1 MHRIKKLFVGLT
13 FVTVAAAQ
21 SSAPP
26 LNDSRLTVHTL
37 VREDMFA
44 GFLSDNMERFSRG
57 EKNIDLL
64 LEKRPEQRA
73 NLLSWKGQG
82 ELYRAVRAYE
92 GNKPDEFK
100 THYRKALD
108 SFAEAR
114 KLIEL
119 GSDNDGV
126 FQAIGGSHVIFA
138 DRLPK
143 ELRSEAWARAYEA
156 YQIIWKQQANYI
168 DRLPLH
174 LKGELLGGLAQ
185 SSQRTGRTQELGQHL
200 DKILEVLRDTPYE
213 AVARQWKTN
222 PASASGSRIAC
233 MTCHDRGRLDARL
246 TSLNK
251 Q

>member
-1 MHRIKKLFVGLT
+1 MQRIKKLLVGLA

-21 SSAPP
+21 SSEPP
-26 LNDSRLTVHTL
+26 LNDSRLSIHTL
-37 VREDMFA
+37 LREDLFA
-44 GFLSDNMERFSRG
+44 GFLSDNMERFAKG

-64 LEKRPEQRA
+64 LAKRPEQRA
-73 NLLSWKGQG
+73 NLLSWKGQA
-82 ELYRAVRAYE
+82 EFYRAIRAHE
-92 GNKPDEFK
+92 SKQPDEFK

-108 SFAEAR
+108 SFAQAR

-119 GSDNDGV
+119 GSENDGV

-143 ELRSEAWARAYEA
+143 ELCSEAWARAYEA
-156 YQIIWKQQANYI
+156 YQMIWKQQASYL
-168 DRLPLH
+168 DRLPMH
-174 LKGELLGGLAQ
+174 FKGELLGGLAQ
-185 SSQRTGRTQELGQHL
+185 SSQRTGRTEELNQYL

-222 PASASGSRIAC
+222 PAAASGSRITC
-233 MTCHDRGRLDARL
+233 ITCHEPGRLNVRL
-246 TSLNK
+246 TALNK